1 MADMFGSDN
10 LIVSKELV
18 EILEAR
24 KVTFNIVTSI
34 GIALR
39 KKIRVLPNRL
49 LTTQIWNL
57 AGALHYN

>member
-24 KVTFNIVTSI
+24 KVTFNIVLSI
-34 GIALR
+34 EIAL
-39 KKIRVLPNRL
+39 
-49 LTTQIWNL
+49 
-57 AGALHYN
+57 

>member
-1 MADMFGSDN
+1 MVDMFGSDN

-34 GIALR
+34 GI
-39 KKIRVLPNRL
+39 VC
-49 LTTQIWNL
+49 
-57 AGALHYN
+57 